1 MSLTKTSYSMISGAS
16 ANAID
21 FGLSTS
27 GAAADNTT
35 AIQAAISF
43 ISAVGGVV
51 QIPNGTYSINSITIP
66 AEVSIQG
73 YGPRATIF
81 NYAGSGSAF
90 TLGGTG
96 TSLYYNCGLSNL
108 SIVMSNSA
116 ATAVYCK
123 GTAFAKVTDLYIEGP
138 IVSPRTTAGVI
149 IDGSNASSFSNDVR
163 NIQCNHIHVGYQVL
177 SNGSVTATQTMFY
190 NCTMFGDV
198 GTDTTSIGI
207 LIATYDGNGVN
218 WIGGNLE
225 SCGYAFYF
233 QTGAGSS
240 LFSGTRLESN
250 TYDIY
255 LEVTPNPQTFIS
267 LINLDF
273 SKVVDNSGTGY
284 THHTFVGC
292 IPANSTDPLAPKN
305 IFPGVSSFRALAAT
319 VTPAIV
325 QGYPGQTAAL
335 QQWQSSSGTVLA
347 AIEGGAVRINSSAQ
361 TVGANEISI
370 GSITA
375 TTVGSAGGATAL
387 PATPLGYLIIN
398 VAGTNVK
405 VPYYNS

>member
-1 MSLTKTSYSMISGAS
+1 MSLTKASYSMISGAS

-35 AIQAAISF
+35 AIQAAISS

-149 IDGSNASSFSNDVR
+149 IDGSNASSFFNDVR

-177 SNGSVTATQTMFY
+177 
-190 NCTMFGDV
+190 
-198 GTDTTSIGI
+198 
-207 LIATYDGNGVN
+207 
-218 WIGGNLE
+218 
-225 SCGYAFYF
+225 
-233 QTGAGSS
+233 
-240 LFSGTRLESN
+240 
-250 TYDIY
+250 
-255 LEVTPNPQTFIS
+255 
-267 LINLDF
+267 
-273 SKVVDNSGTGY
+273 
-284 THHTFVGC
+284 
-292 IPANSTDPLAPKN
+292 
-305 IFPGVSSFRALAAT
+305 
-319 VTPAIV
+319 
-325 QGYPGQTAAL
+325 
-335 QQWQSSSGTVLA
+335 
-347 AIEGGAVRINSSAQ
+347 
-361 TVGANEISI
+361 
-370 GSITA
+370 
-375 TTVGSAGGATAL
+375 
-387 PATPLGYLIIN
+387 
-398 VAGTNVK
+398 
-405 VPYYNS
+405 